1 MTTTTTTTTTTRY
14 PSDLTDAQWALAEPL
29 LPPQTGRGR
38 PVEIDRRAVLNA
50 IFYVLRT
57 GCQWRFLPSDFP
69 NHNTVYWY
77 FARWIDA
84 GVFARS
90 NDELRRQLRLEL
102 GRDANPSAASI
113 DSQSVK
119 TTEKGGTAVMTRG
132 RRSRDASDTFL
143 LIRKAC

>member
-1 MTTTTTTTTTTRY
+1 MLPTPTTTRY
-14 PSDLTDAQWALAEPL
+14 PSDLTDAQWALVEPR
-29 LPPQTGRGR
+29 LPAATGRGH
-38 PVEIDRRAVLNA
+38 PITIDRRAILNA

-57 GCQWRFLPSDFP
+57 GCQWRYLPSDFP

-84 GVFARS
+84 GVFARV

-102 GRDANPSAASI
+102 GRDAHPSAPSI

-119 TTEKGGTAVMTRG
+119 TKEKGGTAAMTRAS
-132 RRSRDASDTFL
+132 RSKDASDTFL
-143 LIRKAC
+143 LIRKAS